1 MIMKKIFKFIIAIL
15 AILWLIFIFVYWNEY
30 FLYWKVSEAKKE
42 IVTMNECT
50 NLIHKGFDWKYDFE
64 KSTWCD
70 YDKTVQEIMKVKR
83 GQY

>member
-1 MIMKKIFKFIIAIL
+1 MIMKALAYIAVLLL
-15 AILWLIFIFVYWNEY
+15 AILTFIAVQNYI
-30 FLYWKVSEAKKE
+30 LYWKIDEVKKE
-42 IVTMNECT
+42 MVTMNECT